1 MEGARRNPGISA
13 PLEDFLTHCDGIR
26 TESSRP
32 TEPSPDEVGRA
43 GVSTSASGLCCS
55 PPVFS
60 RMAAI
65 LLILLATTP
74 IGAQEDPGLRPD
86 GERAAGPDVD
96 ACTMGHI
103 TAIEVQSRSI
113 YDPEGAPYR
122 AVGFAY
128 ELANALHVNTRESFI
143 QRELLFEEGDCL
155 DPFLLSESERLLDQY
170 GFLTDASVSSR
181 ADGNGGHI
189 VVVTTRDEWSTKVDL
204 GFTYDEGA
212 NVEKLQV
219 TEENF
224 LGHGVFGEFTYLN
237 RRETRTH
244 SFGVSTPRF
253 FGRSDAGIAWGK
265 SRSGHFFDQHLRY
278 PFVGEAGSWAVRQ
291 GYRRGTDFFGYA
303 TGGMEQFTRLLVP
316 VFRENAEFSIARRF
330 GDPGASVIVGAS
342 LVRDVVRFDD
352 PAQVTLGSGYDDRA
366 LFEGTAP
373 ESMLR
378 QWRGGAATRLGVHLG
393 TRRFHYRDYVGL
405 DGVRDHQTVGLGL
418 FAGVSLARGLPMLA
432 PTGVERLEDWVARS
446 HVSFSAP
453 VGSSLLHGGTTW
465 EARYDAGG
473 WRDVLG
479 SADLVFYGRSR
490 YLPGQTWFAR
500 ASFGGG
506 WKTETPYQLSLGGRE
521 AVRALAED
529 QLPGGRM
536 VLFVLEDRIAFP
548 WPSSKTMDLGAT
560 VFGEAGRMLPGDV
573 PYGVDS
579 GWQGSVGFGLRIGL
593 PPGTRNIWRADVVF
607 PVGSA
612 GESPMFRLTF
622 ELNKFRLGFFNP
634 EVRRS
639 YWFGLGP
646 ETF

>member
-1 MEGARRNPGISA
+1 MPLRRACGRRLGWAARAAAVALAVASA
-13 PLEDFLTHCDGIR
+13 PL
-26 TESSRP
+26 
-32 TEPSPDEVGRA
+32 
-43 GVSTSASGLCCS
+43 
-55 PPVFS
+55 
-60 RMAAI
+60 
-65 LLILLATTP
+65 
-74 IGAQEDPGLRPD
+74 GAQENGGLRPES
-86 GERAAGPDVD
+86 ERAAAEEDD
-96 ACTMGHI
+96 ACVPGRI
-103 TAIEVQSRSI
+103 TAIQVESRSI
-113 YDPEGAPYR
+113 FDPEGAPYR
-122 AVGFAY
+122 VVSLAY
-128 ELANALHVNTRESFI
+128 EFANALHVNTQESFI
-143 QRELLFEEGDCL
+143 QRELLFKEGDCL

-181 ADGNGGHI
+181 PDGSGGH
-189 VVVTTRDEWSTKVDL
+189 VAVVTTRDEWSTKVDL
-204 GFTYDEGA
+204 GVTYDEGT
-212 NVEKLQV
+212 NVERLQV

-303 TGGMEQFTRLLVP
+303 TGDAEQFTRLLVP
-316 VFRENAEFSIARRF
+316 VFRENAEISAARRF
-330 GDPGASVIVGAS
+330 GEPGASVIVGAS

-352 PAQVTLGSGYDDRA
+352 PAEVTLSTGYDERVV
-366 LFEGTAP
+366 FEGAAP
-373 ESMLR
+373 EAMLR
-378 QWRGGAATRLGVHLG
+378 QWRAGAATRLGLHLG

-418 FAGVSLARGLPMLA
+418 FAGLTVARGLPVPA

-446 HVSFSAP
+446 HFSFTAP
-453 VGSSLLHGGTTW
+453 LGGSILHGGTTW
-465 EARYDAGG
+465 EARYDRGG

-479 SADLVFYGRSR
+479 SADLVLYGRTR

-506 WKTETPYQLSLGGRE
+506 WNTETPYQLSLGGRE
-521 AVRALAED
+521 AVRALPED
-529 QLPGGRM
+529 LLPGGRM
-536 VLFVLEDRIAFP
+536 VLLVLEDRIAFP
-548 WPSSKTMDLGAT
+548 WPSPRTMDLGAT
-560 VFGEAGRMLPGDV
+560 LFGEAGRMLPGDV

-579 GWQGSVGFGLRIGL
+579 GWQGSVGFGLRVGL

-612 GESPMFRLTF
+612 GQSPMFRLTF
-622 ELNKFRLGFFNP
+622 ELNKFRSGFFNP